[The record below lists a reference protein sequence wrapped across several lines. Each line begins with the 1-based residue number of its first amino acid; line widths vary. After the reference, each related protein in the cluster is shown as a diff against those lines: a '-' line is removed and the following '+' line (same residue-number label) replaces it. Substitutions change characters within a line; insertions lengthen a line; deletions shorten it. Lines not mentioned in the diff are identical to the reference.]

1 MLRLCAAALCASLV
15 SNAAPAANASPG
27 DQVQPAKPGPAT
39 PADTS
44 PVKLLVGAP
53 LGADRAKGD
62 ADRLAA
68 LLTTALQRPVTGV
81 VVPDS
86 EISDALSAGKGD
98 FAWLSAMQYVRSAA
112 QPQGSKAQAGAGVAP
127 VAQLLRG
134 GLPFYR
140 SVLFTRK
147 GTKIVTPADLKSKL
161 LAFVREDSAA
171 GYLLPRQTLLASGL
185 TDAEL
190 KKFGS
195 FYGDHAAV
203 CAAVADGKV
212 AAGATVSND
221 RAGLSIAG
229 CQETL
234 GERASEL
241 KVIST
246 SDPIPNDVIAVRPGY
261 PAEGYAALRAAL
273 LGLAATEEGKKLLAD
288 VFHGDGFSPSDD
300 ADFALLR
307 DTLKH

>member
-1 MLRLCAAALCASLV
+1 MLRLCAALCASLV
-15 SNAAPAANASPG
+15 STAAPAANASPG
-27 DQVQPAKPGPAT
+27 DQVQPAKPGAAT

-68 LLTTALQRPVTGV
+68 LLTAALQRPVTGV

-112 QPQGSKAQAGAGVAP
+112 HPQGAKAQAGVAP

-140 SVLFTRK
+140 AVLFTRK

-221 RAGLSIAG
+221 RAGMSIAG
-229 CQETL
+229 CKETL

-273 LGLAATEEGKKLLAD
+273 LGLAATEDGKKLLAD

>member
-1 MLRLCAAALCASLV
+1 MLRLCSAALCAALATT
-15 SNAAPAANASPG
+15 AALA
-27 DQVQPAKPGPAT
+27 DQPAKAT
-39 PADTS
+39 EASKPADTS
-44 PVKLLVGAP
+44 PVKLLIGAP
-53 LGADRAKGD
+53 LGAERAKTD
-62 ADRLAA
+62 AERLAK
-68 LLTTALQRPVTGV
+68 LMTAVLRRPVSSV

-98 FAWLSAMQYVRSAA
+98 FAWLSAMQYVHSAGHTQGPKA
-112 QPQGSKAQAGAGVAP
+112 QPGPAIAP

-147 GTKIVTPADLKSKL
+147 GTKIVTPADLKGKL

-185 TDAEL
+185 TEGEL

-195 FYGDHAAV
+195 FLGDHAAV

-229 CQETL
+229 CKETL

-261 PAEGYAALRAAL
+261 PVEGYAALRVAL
-273 LGLAATEEGKKLLAD
+273 LGLGGTEEGKKVLAD
-288 VFHGDGFSPSDD
+288 VFHADGFSASDD
-300 ADFALLR
+300 GDFALLR
-307 DTLKH
+307 ETLKK

>member
-15 SNAAPAANASPG
+15 STSALADQAP
-27 DQVQPAKPGPAT
+27 PAKVPEAAK

-44 PVKLLVGAP
+44 PVRLLIGAP
-53 LGADRAKGD
+53 LGTERAKSD

-68 LLTTALQRPVTGV
+68 LLTTTLKRTVTVV

-86 EISDALSAGKGD
+86 EIADALSAGKGD
-98 FAWLSAMQYVRSAA
+98 FAWLSAMQYIHSAGHT
-112 QPQGSKAQAGAGVAP
+112 QGSKPQAGPSVAP

-229 CQETL
+229 CKETL
-234 GERASEL
+234 GERANEL

-273 LGLAATEEGKKLLAD
+273 LGLAGMEDGKKVLAE

-307 DTLKH
+307 DTLKR

>member
-1 MLRLCAAALCASLV
+1 MLRLRAVLVLSAAVASSAALA
-15 SNAAPAANASPG
+15 
-27 DQVQPAKPGPAT
+27 DQQQAV
-39 PADTS
+39 
-44 PVKLLVGAP
+44 PVKAPETGPLKLLIGAP
-53 LGADRAKGD
+53 LGADRAKAD

-68 LLTTALQRPVTGV
+68 LLTKLLGRPVAGV

-98 FAWLSAMQYVRSAA
+98 LAWLSAMEYVHCASHT
-112 QPQGSKAQAGAGVAP
+112 QGLKAQAGPLPGVAP

-195 FYGDHAAV
+195 FLGDHAAV

-221 RAGLSIAG
+221 RAGQSIAG
-229 CQETL
+229 CKETL
-234 GERASEL
+234 GERANEL

-273 LGLAATEEGKKLLAD
+273 LGLGSTEQGKAVLAE
-288 VFHGDGFSPSDD
+288 VFHGDGFSPADD

-307 DTLKH
+307 ETLKPAAR